1 MNRLKN
7 TINYYY
13 NLNINTIHQKEKNYY
28 FKADNKNYLL
38 LKCTNIEEPD
48 DIYRLNIYLSQILP
62 VHRIVLNANNEAITK
77 INDSNYLLLELFSN
91 NNKINLNN
99 IIELSNI
106 RIPFSVD
113 KLKRNDWYNLWI
125 KKVDYFEYQLSQI
138 GKKYPLIRESFNY
151 YIGLAENAI
160 ILVNNIDFNNIPL
173 GLSHRRI
180 TNMSFNLY
188 NPLNIVIDVRIRD
201 VCEYFKFCF
210 FNNIDIS
217 MELELFLSYNSFNID
232 EAKLFLARMFFPTY
246 YFDLYEKIIDNE
258 IDESEIK
265 KVIIKADNYEKIL
278 KQVYYHFKNNQIN
291 IEWLEI

>member
-188 NPLNIVIDVRIRD
+188 NPLNIVIDARIRD

>member
-38 LKCTNIEEPD
+38 LKCSNIEELD
-48 DIYRLNIYLSQILP
+48 DIYRLNMYLSQILP
-62 VHRIVLNANNEAITK
+62 VHRIVLNVNNEVITK

-151 YIGLAENAI
+151 YVGLAENAI

-188 NPLNIVIDVRIRD
+188 NPLNIVIDARIRD

>member
-1 MNRLKN
+1 MKS

-28 FKADNKNYLL
+28 FKVDNKNYLL
-38 LKCTNIEEPD
+38 LKCSNIEELD
-48 DIYRLNIYLSQILP
+48 DIYRLNMYLSQILP
-62 VHRIVLNANNEAITK
+62 VHRIVLNVNNEVITK

-113 KLKRNDWYNLWI
+113 KLRRNDWYNLWI
-125 KKVDYFEYQLSQI
+125 KKIDYFEYQLSQI

-188 NPLNIVIDVRIRD
+188 NPLNIVIDARIRD

>member
-1 MNRLKN
+1 MKN

-28 FKADNKNYLL
+28 FKVDNKNYLL
-38 LKCTNIEEPD
+38 LKCSNIEELD
-48 DIYRLNIYLSQILP
+48 DIYRLNMYLSQILP
-62 VHRIVLNANNEAITK
+62 VHRIVLNVNNEVITK

-113 KLKRNDWYNLWI
+113 KLRRNDWYNLWI
-125 KKVDYFEYQLSQI
+125 KKIDYFEYQLSQI

-188 NPLNIVIDVRIRD
+188 NPLNIVIDARIRD

-217 MELELFLSYNSFNID
+217 MELELFLSYNSFDIN

-291 IEWLEI
+291 IEWLEN

>member
-113 KLKRNDWYNLWI
+113 KLRRNDWYNLWI
-125 KKVDYFEYQLSQI
+125 KKIDYFEYQLSQI

-188 NPLNIVIDVRIRD
+188 NPLNIVIDARIRD

>member
-1 MNRLKN
+1 MKN

-28 FKADNKNYLL
+28 FKVDNKNYLL

-188 NPLNIVIDVRIRD
+188 NPLNIVIDARIRD

>member
-28 FKADNKNYLL
+28 FKVDNKNYLL
-38 LKCTNIEEPD
+38 LKCSNIEELD
-48 DIYRLNIYLSQILP
+48 DIYRLNMYLSQILP
-62 VHRIVLNANNEAITK
+62 VHRIVLNVNNEVITK
-77 INDSNYLLLELFSN
+77 INDSNYLLLGLFSN

-188 NPLNIVIDVRIRD
+188 NPLNIVIDARIRD

-291 IEWLEI
+291 IEWLEN

>member
-1 MNRLKN
+1 MKN

-13 NLNINTIHQKEKNYY
+13 NLNINTIQKKEKNYY
-28 FKADNKNYLL
+28 FKVDNKNYLL
-38 LKCTNIEEPD
+38 LKCSNIEELD
-48 DIYRLNIYLSQILP
+48 DIYRLNMYLSQILP
-62 VHRIVLNANNEAITK
+62 VHRIVLNVNNEVITK

-113 KLKRNDWYNLWI
+113 KLRRNDWYNLWI
-125 KKVDYFEYQLSQI
+125 KKIDYFEYQLSQI

-188 NPLNIVIDVRIRD
+188 NPLNIVIDARIRD

>member
-1 MNRLKN
+1 MKN

-28 FKADNKNYLL
+28 FKVDNKNYLL

-48 DIYRLNIYLSQILP
+48 DIYRLNMYLSQILP
-62 VHRIVLNANNEAITK
+62 VNRIVLNVNNEVITK

-125 KKVDYFEYQLSQI
+125 KKIDYFEYQLSQI

-188 NPLNIVIDVRIRD
+188 NPLNIVIDARIRD

-258 IDESEIK
+258 IDESELK

>member
-1 MNRLKN
+1 MKN

-188 NPLNIVIDVRIRD
+188 NPFNIVIDARIRD

>member
-1 MNRLKN
+1 MKN

-28 FKADNKNYLL
+28 FKVDNKNYLL
-38 LKCTNIEEPD
+38 LKCSNIEELD
-48 DIYRLNIYLSQILP
+48 DIYRLNMYLSQILP
-62 VHRIVLNANNEAITK
+62 VHRIVLNVNNEVITK
-77 INDSNYLLLELFSN
+77 INDNNYLLLELFSN

-180 TNMSFNLY
+180 TNMFFNLY
-188 NPLNIVIDVRIRD
+188 NPLNIVIDARIRD

-217 MELELFLSYNSFNID
+217 MELELFLSYNSFDIN

-258 IDESEIK
+258 IDEREIK
-265 KVIIKADNYEKIL
+265 KITIKADNYEKIL
-278 KQVYYHFKNNQIN
+278 KQIYYHFKNNQLN
-291 IEWLEI
+291 IEWLEH

>member
-1 MNRLKN
+1 MKN

-28 FKADNKNYLL
+28 FKVDNKNYLL
-38 LKCTNIEEPD
+38 LKCSNIEELD
-48 DIYRLNIYLSQILP
+48 DIYRLNIYFSQILP
-62 VHRIVLNANNEAITK
+62 FHRIVLNVNNEAITK

-113 KLKRNDWYNLWI
+113 KLRRNDWYNLWI
-125 KKVDYFEYQLSQI
+125 KKIDYFEYQLSQI

-188 NPLNIVIDVRIRD
+188 NPLNIVIDARIRD

-217 MELELFLSYNSFNID
+217 MELELFLSYNSFDIN

>member
-1 MNRLKN
+1 MKN

-28 FKADNKNYLL
+28 FKVDNKNYLL

-113 KLKRNDWYNLWI
+113 KLRRNDWYNLWI
-125 KKVDYFEYQLSQI
+125 KKIDYFEYQLSQI

-188 NPLNIVIDVRIRD
+188 NPLNIVIDARIRD

>member
-1 MNRLKN
+1 MKN

-28 FKADNKNYLL
+28 FKVDNKNYLL
-38 LKCTNIEEPD
+38 LKCSNIEELD
-48 DIYRLNIYLSQILP
+48 DIYRLNMYLSQILP
-62 VHRIVLNANNEAITK
+62 VHRIVLNVNNEVITK

-113 KLKRNDWYNLWI
+113 KLRRNDWYNLWI
-125 KKVDYFEYQLSQI
+125 KKIDYFEYQLSQI

-180 TNMSFNLY
+180 NMSFNLY
-188 NPLNIVIDVRIRD
+188 NPLNIVIDARIRD

-232 EAKLFLARMFFPTY
+232 ESKLFLARMFFPTY

-278 KQVYYHFKNNQIN
+278 KQVYHHFKNNQIN
-291 IEWLEI
+291 IEWLEIN

>member
-77 INDSNYLLLELFSN
+77 INDSNYLLLELFNN

-125 KKVDYFEYQLSQI
+125 KKIDYFEYQLSQI

-188 NPLNIVIDVRIRD
+188 NPLNIVIDARIRD

>member
-188 NPLNIVIDVRIRD
+188 NPLNIVIDARIRD

-232 EAKLFLARMFFPTY
+232 EVKLFLARMFFPTY

>member
-1 MNRLKN
+1 MKN

-28 FKADNKNYLL
+28 FKVDNKNYLL
-38 LKCTNIEEPD
+38 LKCSNIEELD
-48 DIYRLNIYLSQILP
+48 DIYRLNMYLSQILP
-62 VHRIVLNANNEAITK
+62 VHRIVLNVNNEVITK
-77 INDSNYLLLELFSN
+77 INDSNYLLLGLFSN

-188 NPLNIVIDVRIRD
+188 NPLNIVIDARIRD

-291 IEWLEI
+291 IEWLEN

>member
-113 KLKRNDWYNLWI
+113 KLRRNDWYNLWI
-125 KKVDYFEYQLSQI
+125 KKIDYFEYQLSQI

-188 NPLNIVIDVRIRD
+188 NPLNIVIDARIRD

-217 MELELFLSYNSFNID
+217 MELELFLSYNSFDIN

>member
-151 YIGLAENAI
+151 YVGLAENAI

-188 NPLNIVIDVRIRD
+188 NPLNIVIDARIRD

>member
-1 MNRLKN
+1 MKN

-38 LKCTNIEEPD
+38 LKCSNIEELD
-48 DIYRLNIYLSQILP
+48 DIYRLNMYFSQILP
-62 VHRIVLNANNEAITK
+62 VHRIVLNVNNEVITK

-188 NPLNIVIDVRIRD
+188 NPLNIVIDARIRD

-210 FNNIDIS
+210 FNNIDIG
-217 MELELFLSYNSFNID
+217 MELELFLSYNSFDIN

-265 KVIIKADNYEKIL
+265 KIIIKADNYEKIL

-291 IEWLEI
+291 IEWLEN

>member
-1 MNRLKN
+1 M
-7 TINYYY
+7 
-13 NLNINTIHQKEKNYY
+13 
-28 FKADNKNYLL
+28 
-38 LKCTNIEEPD
+38 
-48 DIYRLNIYLSQILP
+48 
-62 VHRIVLNANNEAITK
+62 
-77 INDSNYLLLELFSN
+77 
-91 NNKINLNN
+91 
-99 IIELSNI
+99 
-106 RIPFSVD
+106 
-113 KLKRNDWYNLWI
+113 
-125 KKVDYFEYQLSQI
+125 
-138 GKKYPLIRESFNY
+138 
-151 YIGLAENAI
+151 AENAI

>member
-1 MNRLKN
+1 MKN

-28 FKADNKNYLL
+28 FKVDNKNYLL
-38 LKCTNIEEPD
+38 LKCSNIEELD
-48 DIYRLNIYLSQILP
+48 DIYRLNMYLSQIFP

-125 KKVDYFEYQLSQI
+125 KKIDYFEYQLSQI

-188 NPLNIVIDVRIRD
+188 NPLNIVIDARIRD

>member
-1 MNRLKN
+1 MKN

-13 NLNINTIHQKEKNYY
+13 NLNINTIHQKDKNYY
-28 FKADNKNYLL
+28 FKVDNKNYLL
-38 LKCTNIEEPD
+38 LKCTNIEELD
-48 DIYRLNIYLSQILP
+48 DIYRLSMYLSQILP
-62 VHRIVLNANNEAITK
+62 VHRIVLNVNNEVITK

-113 KLKRNDWYNLWI
+113 KLRRNDWYNLWI
-125 KKVDYFEYQLSQI
+125 KKIDYFEYQLSQI

-188 NPLNIVIDVRIRD
+188 NPLNIVIDARIRD

-217 MELELFLSYNSFNID
+217 MELELFLSYNSFDIN

>member
-1 MNRLKN
+1 MKN

-28 FKADNKNYLL
+28 FKVDNKNYLL
-38 LKCTNIEEPD
+38 LKCSNIEELD
-48 DIYRLNIYLSQILP
+48 DVYRLNMYLSQILP
-62 VHRIVLNANNEAITK
+62 VHRIVLNVNNEVITK

-125 KKVDYFEYQLSQI
+125 KKIDYFEYQLSQI

-188 NPLNIVIDVRIRD
+188 NPLNIVIDARIRD

>member
-1 MNRLKN
+1 MKN

-125 KKVDYFEYQLSQI
+125 KKIDYFEYQLSQI

>member
-1 MNRLKN
+1 MKN

-28 FKADNKNYLL
+28 FKVDNKNYLL
-38 LKCTNIEEPD
+38 LKCSNIEELD
-48 DIYRLNIYLSQILP
+48 DIYRLNMYLSQILP
-62 VHRIVLNANNEAITK
+62 VHRIVLNVNNEVITK

-188 NPLNIVIDVRIRD
+188 NPLNIVIDARIRD

-232 EAKLFLARMFFPTY
+232 EVKLFLARMFFPTY

-291 IEWLEI
+291 IEWLEN

>member
-1 MNRLKN
+1 MKN

-38 LKCTNIEEPD
+38 LKCSNIEELD
-48 DIYRLNIYLSQILP
+48 DIYRLNMYFSQILP
-62 VHRIVLNANNEAITK
+62 VHRIVLNVNNEVITK

-188 NPLNIVIDVRIRD
+188 NPLNIVIDARIRD

-210 FNNIDIS
+210 FNNIDIG
-217 MELELFLSYNSFNID
+217 MELELFLSYNSFDIN

-291 IEWLEI
+291 IEWLEN

>member
-1 MNRLKN
+1 MKN

-28 FKADNKNYLL
+28 FKVDNKNYLL
-38 LKCTNIEEPD
+38 LKCSNIEELD
-48 DIYRLNIYLSQILP
+48 DIYRLNMYLSQILP
-62 VHRIVLNANNEAITK
+62 VHRIVLNVNNKVITK

-151 YIGLAENAI
+151 YVGLAENAI

-188 NPLNIVIDVRIRD
+188 NPLNIVIDARIRD

>member
-1 MNRLKN
+1 MKN

-28 FKADNKNYLL
+28 FKVDNKNYLL
-38 LKCTNIEEPD
+38 LKCSNIEELD
-48 DIYRLNIYLSQILP
+48 DIYRLNMYFSQILP
-62 VHRIVLNANNEAITK
+62 FHRIVLNVNNEVITK

-151 YIGLAENAI
+151 YVGLAENAI

-188 NPLNIVIDVRIRD
+188 NPLNIVIDARIRD

>member
-1 MNRLKN
+1 MKN

-28 FKADNKNYLL
+28 FKVDNKNYLL
-38 LKCTNIEEPD
+38 LKCSNIEELD
-48 DIYRLNIYLSQILP
+48 DIYRLNMYLSQILP
-62 VHRIVLNANNEAITK
+62 VHRIVLNVNNEVITK

-125 KKVDYFEYQLSQI
+125 KKIDYFEYQLSQI

-188 NPLNIVIDVRIRD
+188 NPLNIVIDARIRD